1 MKQIALPFYKKYRC
15 LADKC
20 PLNCC
25 KPYRIGFFKW
35 EAGQFDT
42 NPLWKDVDGKG
53 NSIREYLSEDEY
65 GLILKRNRHGSCIF
79 FEDSMCALQKRNGA
93 MAQPS
98 ICRTFP
104 RLITRVGN
112 HLELSMDPCCIA
124 VPYLA
129 KDWQLCEFEVKDDNG
144 EPSEDIR
151 CIKREK
157 VFCLLSDAQ
166 LTYSNCLEKMAGV
179 YGFSANV
186 PEFHLSEA
194 QENFFRKMTALLV
207 WGYMIPYDGYPTI
220 PNMMEFIISLIKN
233 LKTLFEKENVS
244 DDWEEMSF
252 HFARLLQDTI
262 VEQNFDMDLE
272 DSYLD
277 MNGSDK

>member
-1 MKQIALPFYKKYRC
+1 MKQIALPFYSKYVC

-25 KPYRIGFFKW
+25 MPYRIGFFKW
-35 EAGQFDT
+35 EAEQFDT
-42 NPLWKDVDGKG
+42 NPLWKEVDGKG
-53 NSIREYLSEDEY
+53 NSIREYVTKDEF
-65 GLILKRNRHGSCIF
+65 GWILKKKEHGGCIF
-79 FEDSMCALQKRNGA
+79 FKNSMCSLQQRNGA

-104 RLITRVGN
+104 RLITRMGS

-129 KDWQLCEFEVKDDNG
+129 KDWKLCEFAVTGDDG
-144 EPSEDIR
+144 KPADDVR
-151 CIKREK
+151 YVKREK
-157 VFCLLSDAQ
+157 VFRLLADTELDFDECLK
-166 LTYSNCLEKMAGV
+166 KMAV
-179 YGFSANV
+179 EYDADIEVPDFDLSAAK
-186 PEFHLSEA
+186 ED
-194 QENFFRKMTALLV
+194 FFRKMTALLV

-220 PNMMEFIISLIKN
+220 SNMMAFIIRLMKN
-233 LKTLFEKENVS
+233 LKVLFEKERVS
-244 DDWEEMSF
+244 DDWKEMSF

-262 VEQNFDMDLE
+262 VEYNFDMDLE

-277 MNGSDK
+277 VNVSDK